1 MPSKINMKALLESG
15 VHFGH
20 RSRKWNPKMAD
31 FIFAER
37 NGIHI
42 LDLQQTLRSLHE
54 IHDRVANE
62 VQRGG
67 SVLFVGTKR
76 QAQDTIEME
85 ANRCHMPYVNQRWL
99 GGTLTNWKTI
109 RQRIEALKRLEF
121 ERDEGIFDRLTKKER
136 LMKQR
141 EIDRLLVRL
150 GGIRDMERLPALLYI
165 VDVVREY
172 TAVREANVLKIPIIA
187 LVDTNSNPDQV
198 DHIIPANDDAIRAIH
213 VLTAAI
219 ADAVIEG
226 QNMRKAHR
234 DDDDDAFVDTGMDAV
249 GAVYDDDDI
258 SDEAYLG
265 EATLAKLRD
274 SDLGVDDDD
283 NGDLDADDDIDT
295 DDDDDNGDDDDSAD
309 DDESADDIDDDD
321 EADDSARRIASNDR
335 GEITMDITAQMVK
348 ELRERTGVGPLDCKK
363 ALEQYDG
370 DMEQAASYLR
380 DKGLAKAVKK
390 AGRSANEGIIQTYQ
404 HHNGRFGVMVEV
416 NCETDFVASTDQFQN
431 FAKDLALHIA
441 NLAPEYVLRENV
453 PQAVIA
459 AEREMQRRRALE
471 EGKPENVA
479 DKIVEG
485 RMEKFF
491 AEIVLMEQPFV
502 KDDKVTIEDLR
513 KQAVAELGE
522 NILIRRFARF
532 ALGEEGDEVNEDE

>member
-37 NGIHI
+37 SGIHI
-42 LDLQQTLRSLHE
+42 IDLQQTLRSLHE
-54 IHDRVANE
+54 IHDRVRDE
-62 VQRGG
+62 VMRGG

-172 TAVREANVLKIPIIA
+172 TAAREANVLKIPIIA

-234 DDDDDAFVDTGMDAV
+234 DDDDAFVDTGMDAV

-274 SDLGVDDDD
+274 SDLGMNDDD
-283 NGDLDADDDIDT
+283 NGDGDTDDDINTDVDDDTDTDTDDNDDNGDDDIDT
-295 DDDDDNGDDDDSAD
+295 DDDTDTDTDTADDDD
-309 DDESADDIDDDD
+309 
-321 EADDSARRIASNDR
+321 
-335 GEITMDITAQMVK
+335 
-348 ELRERTGVGPLDCKK
+348 
-363 ALEQYDG
+363 
-370 DMEQAASYLR
+370 
-380 DKGLAKAVKK
+380 
-390 AGRSANEGIIQTYQ
+390 
-404 HHNGRFGVMVEV
+404 
-416 NCETDFVASTDQFQN
+416 
-431 FAKDLALHIA
+431 
-441 NLAPEYVLRENV
+441 
-453 PQAVIA
+453 
-459 AEREMQRRRALE
+459 
-471 EGKPENVA
+471 
-479 DKIVEG
+479 
-485 RMEKFF
+485 
-491 AEIVLMEQPFV
+491 
-502 KDDKVTIEDLR
+502 
-513 KQAVAELGE
+513 
-522 NILIRRFARF
+522 
-532 ALGEEGDEVNEDE
+532 